1 MKIGIASDHRG
12 YKLKEKIKKYLTK
25 KGIEYID
32 YGTNSSESVDFPD
45 FAVSVCN
52 GILKKE
58 VENGILICGT
68 GIGMSIAANKIKGI
82 MCAKVSNAKEAKLAK
97 EHNDANVISL
107 SSENF
112 LFNVKDII
120 DAYVKATHLTDEKY
134 ERRIQKIKKLES
146 QKKRTTKKSNK
157 E

>member
-25 KGIEYID
+25 KGIEYTD

-45 FAVSVCN
+45 FAEALCK
-52 GILKKE
+52 GIIKKE

-82 MCAKVSNAKEAKLAK
+82 MCAKVSNAKEARLAK
-97 EHNDANVISL
+97 EHNNANVISL
-107 SSENF
+107 SSDNF
-112 LFNVKDII
+112 LFDVKDII
-120 DAYVKATHLTDEKY
+120 DAYLKAEKLTDEKY
-134 ERRIQKIKKLES
+134 ERRIQKIIKLEK
-146 QKKRTTKKSNK
+146 QRKINK

>member
-1 MKIGIASDHRG
+1 MKIGLGSDHRG
-12 YKLKEKIKKYLTK
+12 YKTKEKIKKYLTK
-25 KGIEYID
+25 KGIDFID

-45 FAVSVCN
+45 FAVSLCEGV
-52 GILKKE
+52 LKKE
-58 VENGILICGT
+58 VDNGILICGT

-107 SSENF
+107 SSDNF
-112 LFNVKDII
+112 FFNIKDII
-120 DAYVKATHLTDEKY
+120 DTYIKSKHLTEEKY
-134 ERRIQKIKKLES
+134 DRRIQKIKDLET
-146 QKKRTTKKSNK
+146 KKRSTKKTNK